1 MTAAPASDAARPNA
15 SGTARPTPARPVAER
30 ADAPVNLL
38 DLDRVGLESFMGSL
52 GEKPFRARQILKW
65 LHQRRTL
72 DVHAMTDVSAKTR
85 ARLADLTTTA
95 LPSVRLDQRSRDG
108 TAKWLFE
115 LHDGN
120 RIETVYI
127 PEEGRGTLCIS
138 SQVGC
143 ALDCSFCAT
152 GRQGFNRN
160 LSVSEIIGQLWLAAD
175 LLAEN
180 PGASSGRITNVVM
193 MGMGEPLL
201 NYAALVPSLRLM
213 MDDLAWGLS
222 KRRVT
227 VSTSGVIPW
236 MDRLTRDVDCSLAV
250 SLHAPNDAL
259 RDELVPV
266 NRKYPIR
273 ELMAACRRYVDSDT
287 GGAPD
292 GRRGGDDRSDD
303 DSPVGRKKHVLFEYV
318 MLDGVNDSA
327 REARELAELLHGFP
341 CKVNLIPFNPFPTSG
356 YRRSSGNAVMRFS
369 RVLGDAGIVTL
380 RRTTRGDDID
390 AACGQLAGDIDDRSR
405 RELKFVEPR
414 FGEQFR

>member
-1 MTAAPASDAARPNA
+1 MS
-15 SGTARPTPARPVAER
+15 
-30 ADAPVNLL
+30 ADTPVNLF
-38 DLDRVGLESFMGSL
+38 DLDRDALVAFMGTL
-52 GEKPFRARQILKW
+52 GEKPFRARQVMKW
-65 LHQRRTL
+65 LHQRRVR
-72 DVHAMTDVSAKTR
+72 DVRAMTDVSARTR
-85 ARLADLTTTA
+85 ERLAGLATTE
-95 LPSVRLDQRSRDG
+95 LPSVRLDRRSRDG

-152 GRQGFNRN
+152 GRQGFARN
-160 LSVSEIIGQLWLAAD
+160 LTVAEIVGQLWLAAE

-193 MGMGEPLL
+193 MGMGEPLA
-201 NYAALVPSLRLM
+201 NYAALVPALRIML
-213 MDDLAWGLS
+213 DDLAWGLS

-227 VSTSGVIPW
+227 VSTSGLVPA
-236 MDRLTRDVDCSLAV
+236 MDRLTRDVDVSLAV

-259 RDELVPV
+259 RDELVPI
-266 NRKYPIR
+266 NRKYPI
-273 ELMAACRRYVDSDT
+273 EALMGACRRYVAGDT
-287 GGAPD
+287 EEA
-292 GRRGGDDRSDD
+292 GRR
-303 DSPVGRKKHVLFEYV
+303 KHVLFEYV

-327 REARELAELLHGFP
+327 EAAHELADLLHGFP
-341 CKVNLIPFNPFPTSG
+341 CKVNLIPFNPFDASG

-369 RVLGDAGIVTL
+369 RILSAAGIVTL

-390 AACGQLAGDIDDRSR
+390 AACGQLAGDIEDRSR
-405 RELKFVEPR
+405 RELRFVEPR

>member
-1 MTAAPASDAARPNA
+1 MSAAADSPPIDVPGAAVPVPAPGAPE
-15 SGTARPTPARPVAER
+15 PER
-30 ADAPVNLL
+30 PVNLF
-38 DLDRVGLESFMGSL
+38 DLDRDALVAYLVSL
-52 GEKPFRARQILKW
+52 GEKPFRARQVMKW
-65 LHQRRTL
+65 LHQRRVR
-72 DVHAMTDVSAKTR
+72 DVSLMSDVSAATR
-85 ARLADLTTTA
+85 ARLAALTTTA
-95 LPSVRLDQRSRDG
+95 LPTVRLDQRSRDG

-115 LHDGN
+115 LDDGN

-127 PEEGRGTLCIS
+127 PEENRGTLCIS

-160 LSVSEIIGQLWLAAD
+160 LTVAEIVGQLWLATA
-175 LLAEN
+175 LLDEN

-193 MGMGEPLL
+193 MGMGEPLA
-201 NYAALVPSLRLM
+201 NYAALVPALRLM
-213 MDDLAWGLS
+213 LDDLAYGLS

-227 VSTSGVIPW
+227 VSTSGLVPA
-236 MDRLTRDVDCSLAV
+236 MERLTRDVDVALAV

-259 RDELVPV
+259 RDELVPI
-266 NRKYPIR
+266 NRKYPIER
-273 ELMAACRRYVDSDT
+273 LMGACRRYVEG
-287 GGAPD
+287 GGAPLD
-292 GRRGGDDRSDD
+292 GGSNGGSDGGAGAAAREPGRRR
-303 DSPVGRKKHVLFEYV
+303 HVLFEYV

-327 REARELAELLHGFP
+327 AQARELADLLHGFP
-341 CKVNLIPFNPFPTSG
+341 CKVNLIPFNPFPASG

-369 RVLGDAGIVTL
+369 RILGDAGIVTL

>member
-1 MTAAPASDAARPNA
+1 MTSA
-15 SGTARPTPARPVAER
+15 T
-30 ADAPVNLL
+30 PVNLF
-38 DLDRVGLESFMGSL
+38 DLDREAFASFMHSL
-52 GEKPFRARQILKW
+52 GEKPFRARQIMKW
-65 LHQRRTL
+65 LHQRRVR
-72 DVHAMTDVSAKTR
+72 DVAAMTDVSAKTR
-85 ARLADLTTTA
+85 AVLATCTNSA
-95 LPSVRLDQRSRDG
+95 LPTVRLDQRSRDG

-115 LHDGN
+115 LADGN

-127 PEEGRGTLCIS
+127 PEAERGTLCIS

-160 LSVSEIIGQLWLAAD
+160 LSVAEIIGQLWLATD
-175 LLAEN
+175 LLAAE

-201 NYAALVPSLRLM
+201 NYAALVPALRLM
-213 MDDLAWGLS
+213 LDDLAYGLS

-227 VSTSGVIPW
+227 VSTAGVVPW
-236 MDRLTRDVDCSLAV
+236 MDRLTRDVDVSLAV

-273 ELMAACRRYVDSDT
+273 ELMAACERYVSGDGD
-287 GGAPD
+287 AE
-292 GRRGGDDRSDD
+292 GRR
-303 DSPVGRKKHVLFEYV
+303 KHVLFEYV
-318 MLDGVNDSA
+318 MLSGVNDTTQHAS
-327 REARELAELLHGFP
+327 ELADLLHDFP
-341 CKVNLIPFNPFPTSG
+341 CKVNLIPFNPFEQSG
-356 YRRSSGNAVMRFS
+356 YRRSSGNAVARFS
-369 RVLGDAGIVTL
+369 RVLADAKIVTL